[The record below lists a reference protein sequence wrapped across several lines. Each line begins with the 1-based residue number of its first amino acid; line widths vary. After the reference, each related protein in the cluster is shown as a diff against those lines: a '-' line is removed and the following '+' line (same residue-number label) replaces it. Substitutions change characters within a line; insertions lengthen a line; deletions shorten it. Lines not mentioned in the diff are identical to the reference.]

1 MLFSENVKNWL
12 DVVDD
17 GNIMVR
23 RLKVLEH
30 LLQKC
35 CNDLPS
41 AGFRFSDETRDGY
54 DGSDMMY
61 FLDES
66 LVCLIQEYEDQIAK
80 YENMRTLNNTNK
92 TINTL
97 ENNTLQALENI
108 TTNQA
113 A

>member
-1 MLFSENVKNWL
+1 MLFTEDVTSWL

-17 GNIMVR
+17 GTIMVH

-30 LLQKC
+30 LLLKC

-41 AGFRFSDETRDGY
+41 EGFRFSDETRDGY
-54 DGSDMMY
+54 DGSDLMY

-66 LVCLIQEYEDQIAK
+66 LGCLIQEYEGQVAK
-80 YENMRTLNNTNK
+80 YNEMRTPGNADKVT
-92 TINTL
+92 NTL
-97 ENNTLQALENI
+97 ENKNLQAFQHDI
-108 TTNQA
+108 ADRA

>member
-1 MLFSENVKNWL
+1 MLFSEDVKCWL

-17 GNIMVR
+17 GNILVH

-30 LLQKC
+30 LLLKC

-54 DGSDMMY
+54 DGSEMMY

-66 LVCLIQEYEDQIAK
+66 LACLIQEYERQIAK
-80 YENMRTLNNTNK
+80 YDNMRMLNNANRA
-92 TINTL
+92 INTL
-97 ENNTLQALENI
+97 ENKTVQALGRAI
-108 TTNQA
+108 TNQVA
-113 A
+113 

>member
-1 MLFSENVKNWL
+1 MLLSEDVDCWL

-17 GNIMVR
+17 GNILVR

-30 LLQKC
+30 LLLKC

-54 DGSDMMY
+54 DGSEVMH

-66 LVCLIQEYEDQIAK
+66 LARLIQEYENQIEK
-80 YENMRTLNNTNK
+80 YRAMCTPNNANK
-92 TINTL
+92 PINTL
-97 ENNTLQALENI
+97 EDKKLQPSKRAMAD
-108 TTNQA
+108 QA

>member
-1 MLFSENVKNWL
+1 
-12 DVVDD
+12 
-17 GNIMVR
+17 
-23 RLKVLEH
+23 
-30 LLQKC
+30 
-35 CNDLPS
+35 
-41 AGFRFSDETRDGY
+41 
-54 DGSDMMY
+54 MMY

>member
-1 MLFSENVKNWL
+1 MLFSENVTSWL

-17 GNIMVR
+17 GNIMVH

-30 LLQKC
+30 LLLKC

-41 AGFRFSDETRDGY
+41 AGFKFSDETRDGY
-54 DGSDMMY
+54 DGSEMTY

-66 LVCLIQEYEDQIAK
+66 LAYLIQEYEDQIAK
-80 YENMRTLNNTNK
+80 YDEMRTLGNANK
-92 TINTL
+92 AIKTFEDKN
-97 ENNTLQALENI
+97 LQSLKCSM
-108 TTNQA
+108 TDQA

>member
-1 MLFSENVKNWL
+1 MLFSEDVTSWL

-17 GNIMVR
+17 GNAMVH

-30 LLQKC
+30 LLLKC

-54 DGSDMMY
+54 DGSEMMY

-66 LVCLIQEYEDQIAK
+66 LACLIQEYENQIAK
-80 YENMRTLNNTNK
+80 YHIICKKTPENKLANTA
-92 TINTL
+92 TSIN
-97 ENNTLQALENI
+97 LQAFNCVQEDKV
-108 TTNQA
+108 A
-113 A
+113 